1 MKNDFKKEFHVEVDV
16 PSILEKDGV
25 EHNDLFDANKEIV
38 SLEKILAT
46 KSTESSWS
54 KRVINTESN
63 SMTIIAQMPGEGN
76 RRHYHP
82 DWNEWWYIIDGQWEW
97 SIEGEKVIVEKD
109 DVVFIPKGKLHHI
122 TAVGNKPAIRLAVS
136 REDVEH
142 IYIEQ

>member
-1 MKNDFKKEFHVEVDV
+1 
-16 PSILEKDGV
+16 V

-82 DWNEWWYIIDGQWEW
+82 DWNEWWYIVKGEWEWEIDGQ
-97 SIEGEKVIVEKD
+97 IKRIKAGDIVMVEKKR
-109 DVVFIPKGKLHHI
+109 VHKI
-122 TAVGNKPAIRLAVS
+122 TAVGTSMAIRMAVS
-136 REDVEH
+136 RADVEH
-142 IYIEQ
+142 IYT